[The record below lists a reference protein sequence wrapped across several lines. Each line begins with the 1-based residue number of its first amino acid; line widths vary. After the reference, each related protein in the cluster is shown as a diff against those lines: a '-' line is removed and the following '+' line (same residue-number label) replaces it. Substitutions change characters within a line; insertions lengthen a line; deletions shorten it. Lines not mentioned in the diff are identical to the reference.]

1 MFWWFVLFLSECISD
16 FKLCRVENLL
26 TVLCQTE
33 FNCFETYKYSA
44 QFVDVISC
52 VKILK
57 CMGLIESK

>member
-1 MFWWFVLFLSECISD
+1 MFWWFVLILSEFISD
-16 FKLCRVENLL
+16 FKLCCMENHL

-44 QFVDVISC
+44 QFVDVISY

-57 CMGLIESK
+57 FMGLMDSK

>member
-1 MFWWFVLFLSECISD
+1 MLCWFVLFLNECISD
-16 FKLCRVENLL
+16 FKLLHVENHLQ
-26 TVLCQTE
+26 VLCRTE

-57 CMGLIESK
+57 CMGLKESK